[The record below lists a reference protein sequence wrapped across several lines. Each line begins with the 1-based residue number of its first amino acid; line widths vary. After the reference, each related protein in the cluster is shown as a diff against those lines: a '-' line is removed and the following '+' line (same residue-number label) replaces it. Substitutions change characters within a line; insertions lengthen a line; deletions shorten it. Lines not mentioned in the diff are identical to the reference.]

1 MFAIFSRL
9 YSPIQ
14 ARKVEAMPLTIQYK
28 ACYLATL
35 WPAASMAQTLSYDAN
50 ESLFYTQLVIVL
62 LFLACAFLSLLV
74 FTLYKKRKQL
84 LQNEQLLGR
93 KYQEL
98 ESRLLER
105 SEKLHSLNNQL
116 YDEIAKHEI
125 TEELLR
131 KTQGYIQNIINSMP
145 SILIGVTSDHKIT
158 HWNTAAG
165 RATSINYDKA
175 LGHSINDIAPDL
187 NIDVGMIDKAIQLQ
201 KTQKSEN
208 IRSGIGSQATFSDQ
222 TIYPLLSSDIDGAV
236 ILIDDVTL
244 RVRLETMMIQN
255 EKLNSLGEM
264 AAGVAHEINN
274 PLGIILQSI
283 QNIKRRLSPD
293 LKANQDLA
301 KELQLNIEDLN
312 EYLSHRQILEFLE
325 AIKDAGE
332 RTSVIVK
339 NMLEFSR
346 AQDADYESVN
356 LVELL
361 DRSIELALQSMNA
374 NKSGRKISTNLSK
387 RYQDKIPKVTCSP
400 VEIQQVIL
408 NLLSNAHQAFV
419 GSKKRGDLNIE
430 IALESMD
437 KDAVITI
444 SDNGPGMDEWTRRHI
459 FDPFFTTKEVGK
471 GTGLGLSV
479 SYFIINEHHHG
490 SIAVD
495 SRKGKGT
502 TFIIHL
508 PINYS

>member
-1 MFAIFSRL
+1 MPLYLIASACFLIYLLPASALAQVSFNELSDSLL
-9 YSPIQ
+9 YSQ
-14 ARKVEAMPLTIQYK
+14 
-28 ACYLATL
+28 LAI
-35 WPAASMAQTLSYDAN
+35 A
-50 ESLFYTQLVIVL
+50 L
-62 LFLACAFLSLLV
+62 LFLISLLLAIIV
-74 FTLYKKRKQL
+74 FTLAKKRKKL
-84 LQNEQLLGR
+84 IFNEQQLSR

-145 SILIGVTSDHKIT
+145 SILIGVTRDHKIT
-158 HWNTAAG
+158 HWNTAA
-165 RATSINYDKA
+165 RKATGINYDKA
-175 LGHSINDIAPDL
+175 LGHPLSDIAPDL
-187 NIDVGMIDKAIQLQ
+187 NIDPDLIDRAIDLQ
-201 KTQKSEN
+201 KTQKRESLRE
-208 IRSGIGSQATFSDQ
+208 GFGSQAKFSDQ
-222 TIYPLLSSDIDGAV
+222 TIFPLLSSDIDGAV
-236 ILIDDVTL
+236 ILIDDITL

-255 EKLNSLGEM
+255 EKMNSLGEM

-283 QNIKRRLSPD
+283 QNIKRRVSTN
-293 LKANQDLA
+293 LKANEDVA
-301 KELQLNIEDLN
+301 NELNINIQDIHD
-312 EYLSHRQILEFLE
+312 YLKHRQIFDFLD
-325 AIKDAGE
+325 AITEAGE

-346 AQDADYESVN
+346 AQDAQYESVN

-361 DRSIELALQSMNA
+361 NRSIDLAMQSMNA
-374 NKSGRKISTNLSK
+374 KQTETNLK
-387 RYQDKIPKVTCSP
+387 TKVHKNYQENVPEVTCSP

-408 NLLSNAHQAFV
+408 NLLSNAHHAFLE
-419 GSKKRGDLNIE
+419 SKKKGDLKIS
-430 IALESMD
+430 ISLECMD

-508 PINYS
+508 PIDYA